1 MTSMVPSFLI
11 RITVGSGHI
20 IIVWQNVDLFS
31 GSAFGR
37 FRVFL
42 YVAPIRFLAC
52 FILDAH
58 TSSLFTL
65 S

>member
-20 IIVWQNVDLFS
+20 IIFWQNVDLFS

-42 YVAPIRFLAC
+42 YVAPKLFDPRELWS
-52 FILDAH
+52 IL
-58 TSSLFTL
+58 
-65 S
+65 